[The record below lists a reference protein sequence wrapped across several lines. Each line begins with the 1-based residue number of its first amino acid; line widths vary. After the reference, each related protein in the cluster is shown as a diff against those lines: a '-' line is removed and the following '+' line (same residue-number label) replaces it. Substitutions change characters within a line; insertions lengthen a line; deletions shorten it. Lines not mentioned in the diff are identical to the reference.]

1 MKLIIIAFV
10 VAGLANCG
18 QSHAQNNAIYID
30 QVGSSNQLTVSQQG
44 QGHTSTL
51 TMGKE
56 GSVDSSS
63 VSVTQQGTGAKTATV
78 ELPSGYSNTIGI
90 TQDGSG
96 QHTTSILNFTGSANS
111 VSVSQ
116 TGAANNTFTVVGGQG
131 TTNSANTITATQS
144 GNAGADKAF
153 TLNMN
158 GTTGASVTVQ
168 QTNPTQSN
176 SGSMSINC
184 VSGSCGAYSYIRQ

>member
-1 MKLIIIAFV
+1 MKLIIIAFL
-10 VAGLANCG
+10 VAGLGYCTKT
-18 QSHAQNNAIYID
+18 HAQNNAIYID

-44 QGHTSTL
+44 IGHSATI

-56 GSVDSSS
+56 ASVDSSS

-78 ELPSGYSNTIGI
+78 ELPSGFNNTVGI

-131 TTNSANTITATQS
+131 TTNSANTITATQT

-158 GTTGASVTVQ
+158 GTVGASVTVQ
-168 QTNPTQSN
+168 QTNPTQPN